1 MIDYTAILSRKY
13 DAQWTLNGDD
23 YKGLTWLSDSKKPT
37 KAELDAQ
44 WETVKQ
50 EIEEEA
56 KTLADARLAVLSK
69 LGLTEKELSLLL
81 G

>member
-23 YKGLTWLSDSKKPT
+23 YEGLTWLSDSPKPT
-37 KAELDAQ
+37 KDELDAQ
-44 WETVKQ
+44 WESVKQ
-50 EIEEEA
+50 EIADEA
-56 KTLADARLAVLSK
+56 KALADARLAVLSK
-69 LGLTEKELSLLL
+69 LDLTEKELSILL